1 MSVYKMTQNNS
12 QFMTQNNWRIMFEDA
27 IKSGEVTLKKT
38 AREERAKILIK
49 RFDININ
56 NFKQY
61 RCKDLK
67 LAEHRN
73 HLQWYN
79 DADVSQYYDNDK
91 CCKRL
96 LTMYNA
102 ESLRYYENDEFQTIK
117 KNLEAME
124 VWKNENFKM
133 TNEFGKYLLSIEK
146 RITSGEYLKEEYWAD
161 LLGRHS
167 YSGNHFKDLYRHYE
181 VWYHENYMLFEDAET
196 IEAITRRGGVWIGE

>member
-12 QFMTQNNWRIMFEDA
+12 QLMTQNNWRHMFEDA

-49 RFDININ
+49 RFDIKIN
-56 NFKQY
+56 DFKEY
-61 RCKDLK
+61 RCKDLT
-67 LAEHRN
+67 LADSKR
-73 HLQWYN
+73 LLYVYY
-79 DADVSQYYDNDK
+79 ADVSQFYDNDK

-102 ESLRYYENDEFQTIK
+102 ESLHYYENDELQTIK

-124 VWKNENFKM
+124 VWKNQNFKM
-133 TNEFGKYLLSIEK
+133 TNEFGKFLLGIYK
-146 RITSGEYLKEEYWAD
+146 RITSGEYLREKYWGD
-161 LLGRHS
+161 LLGRIP
-167 YSGNHFKDLYRHYE
+167 YSGNHHCDLYRHYE

-196 IEAITRRGGVWIGE
+196 IEAITRQGGVWIGE